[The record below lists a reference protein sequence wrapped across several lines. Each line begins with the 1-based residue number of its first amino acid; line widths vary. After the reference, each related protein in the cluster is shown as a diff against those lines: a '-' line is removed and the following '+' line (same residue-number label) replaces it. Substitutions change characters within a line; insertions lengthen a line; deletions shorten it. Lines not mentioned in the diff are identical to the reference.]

1 MIVTSVRKL
10 NIGKSN
16 IKREIILE
24 NYQNPKN
31 KGLLND
37 KSYMKVNMNNES
49 CIDEVNLEVK
59 IENNIIKDIR
69 FDGEA
74 CAISTSSTS
83 IMIST
88 LIGKTVKE
96 AENILQNFL
105 NMLDEKPY
113 DKTVLEEAIVYDDIY
128 KNPNRKKCALLSWW
142 GIEKILNQIKNA
154 K

>member
-1 MIVTSVRKL
+1 MD
-10 NIGKSN
+10 NN

-37 KSYMKVNMNNES
+37 DSYLKTNMNNES
-49 CIDEVNLEVK
+49 CIDELNLEVK
-59 IENNIIKDIR
+59 IENDIIKDIR

-74 CAISTSSTS
+74 CAICISSAS
-83 IMIST
+83 IMTTI

-96 AENILQNFL
+96 AENILENFL

-113 DKTVLEEAIVYDDIY
+113 DKEILEEAIVYDDIY

-142 GIEKILNQIKNA
+142 GIEKILNQLKANE

>member
-1 MIVTSVRKL
+1 MDNKL
-10 NIGKSN
+10 
-16 IKREIILE
+16 KREIILE

-37 KSYMKVNMNNES
+37 ESYIKINMNNES

-59 IENNIIKDIR
+59 IENDIIKDIR

-83 IMIST
+83 IMINT
-88 LIGKTVKE
+88 LIGKTTTQ

-113 DKTVLEEAIVYDDIY
+113 DPKVLEEAIVYDDVY

-142 GIEKILNQIKNA
+142 GIEKILNQIK
-154 K
+154 KC

>member
-1 MIVTSVRKL
+1 MD
-10 NIGKSN
+10 SN

-24 NYQNPKN
+24 NYQNPQN

-37 KSYMKVNMNNES
+37 DSYMKVNMNNES

-59 IENNIIKDIR
+59 IEDGIIKDIR

-74 CAISTSSTS
+74 CAICTSSAS
-83 IMIST
+83 IMTTT
-88 LIGKTVKE
+88 LIGKTTKE

-113 DKTVLEEAIVYDDIY
+113 DENILEEAIVYEL
-128 KNPNRKKCALLSWW
+128 KKY
-142 GIEKILNQIKNA
+142 
-154 K
+154 

>member
-1 MIVTSVRKL
+1 MD
-10 NIGKSN
+10 SN
-16 IKREIILE
+16 LKREIILE

-37 KSYMKVNMNNES
+37 KTYMKVNMNNES

-59 IENNIIKDIR
+59 IENDIIKDIR

-83 IMIST
+83 IMISV
-88 LIGKTVKE
+88 LIGKTLKE
-96 AENILQNFL
+96 AETILQNFV
-105 NMLDEKPY
+105 NMIDEKPY
-113 DKTVLEEAIVYDDIY
+113 DKSVLEEAIVYDDIY

>member
-1 MIVTSVRKL
+1 MD
-10 NIGKSN
+10 SN

-142 GIEKILNQIKNA
+142 GIEKILNQIKNT

>member
-1 MIVTSVRKL
+1 MDNNL
-10 NIGKSN
+10 
-16 IKREIILE
+16 KREIILE

-37 KSYMKVNMNNES
+37 DSYIKVNMNNES
-49 CIDEVNLEVK
+49 CIDEVNLEIK

-113 DKTVLEEAIVYDDIY
+113 DEKILEEAVVYDDIY

-142 GIEKILNQIKNA
+142 GIEKILNQLKANE